1 MVCADNTVVIL
12 MRACDRGKSE
22 ARGARSAEGAPCEGR
37 VVVRV
42 RSYAITGCH
51 RGAVGLKS
59 SPKDCTACLLQCCR
73 ARHGSRG
80 HALAV
85 GPSHCD
91 YWLYR
96 FVQDGLPE
104 GSRLSPILFIC
115 MSELLRQLQKDFP
128 HAYMTVCR
136 RRYFVRRRRHVRQQD
151 SSRVSPR
158 PACDAGC
165 SMLHA
170 RVVFGRGWAC
180 VWRGAGGRGDCGGAG
195 WYALQDAEEAST
207 DAVCSQNC
215 QE

>member
-1 MVCADNTVVIL
+1 MSGRWLACFRAAQVWVAARSDAPCVC
-12 MRACDRGKSE
+12 MC
-22 ARGARSAEGAPCEGR
+22 ARGRGNALFEHVFNSC
-37 VVVRV
+37 
-42 RSYAITGCH
+42 GCH

-104 GSRLSPILFIC
+104 GSRLSPILFAIC

-180 VWRGAGGRGDCGGAG
+180 VWRGAVGRGDGGGAD